1 MPILL
6 LMASPQGAGGGTGD
20 QLMSFLIMFGPLI
33 AIMYF
38 MIIRPQQ
45 KRAKQHQALIS
56 SVKKGDSV
64 TMSAGIHGTVHEIDD
79 ATVTVTIAPNCHV
92 KFEKSSIGNVVSK

>member
-1 MPILL
+1 MLHL
-6 LMASPQGAGGGTGD
+6 FLMTPPQNAGGGAGD

-45 KRAKQHQALIS
+45 KRAKQQQALIS
-56 SVKKGDSV
+56 SVKKGDAV
-64 TMSAGIHGTVHEIDD
+64 TMSGGMHGTVNDIDD
-79 ATVTVTIAPNCHV
+79 STVTVTIAPNCHV
-92 KFEKSSIGNVVSK
+92 KFEKSSIANVSSK

>member
-1 MPILL
+1 MLAFI
-6 LMASPQGAGGGTGD
+6 LMAQPQASGGGTGD

-45 KRAKQHQALIS
+45 KRAKQHQALVS
-56 SVKKGDSV
+56 SIKKGDAV
-64 TMSAGIHGTVHEIDD
+64 TMSAGMHGTVHEIDD
-79 ATVTVTIAPNCHV
+79 TTVTVTIAPNCHV
-92 KFEKSSIGNVVSK
+92 KFDKASIANVSTK

>member
-1 MPILL
+1 MLHL
-6 LMASPQGAGGGTGD
+6 FLMTPPQNAGGGAGD

-56 SVKKGDSV
+56 SVKKGDAV
-64 TMSAGIHGTVHEIDD
+64 TMSAGMHGTVHDIDD
-79 ATVTVTIAPNCHV
+79 STVTVTIAPNCHV
-92 KFEKSSIGNVVSK
+92 KFDKSSIANVSSK